1 MMTVI
6 LLISGITLLYFGA
19 DWLVKGS
26 ANIALR
32 AGISS
37 LVVGLTIVAFGT
49 SAPELVVSLK
59 AGLDGIGNIAVG
71 NVIGSNIF
79 NIAVILGLSAVIS
92 PLKVNIQVLRVDIP
106 IMIGFSI
113 LLWFLLLDNT
123 IRRFEGTFLIVTI
136 AIYTILTIYLGKKDA
151 VQLPAASTNKTIQKE
166 QAWEKSLLPN
176 ILLILIG
183 LCALVFGSRFFVN
196 GAIKLAQ
203 HFQISEA
210 IIGLTIVAMG
220 TSLPELATSIVAAV
234 KREEDIAI
242 GNIVGSNIFNIV
254 AILGISGTLT
264 PLTAP
269 GIKVIDLAFM
279 TGTAIIL
286 LPLMRTGFRLVRI
299 EGLILLCVYVAY
311 IWYLWPK

>member
-1 MMTVI
+1 MITVI
-6 LLISGITLLYFGA
+6 LLISGITLLFFGA

-92 PLKVNIQVLRVDIP
+92 PLKINIQVLRVDIP

-113 LLWFLLLDNT
+113 LLWFLLLDSA
-123 IRRFEGTFLIVTI
+123 ISRFEGTCLTVTI

-151 VQLPAASTNKTIQKE
+151 IQLPAESTNKTIKKE
-166 QAWEKSLLPN
+166 QAREKSLLLN
-176 ILLILIG
+176 ILLILFG
-183 LCALVFGSRFFVN
+183 LFALVFGSRFFVKGSIN
-196 GAIKLAQ
+196 LAQ

-264 PLTAP
+264 PLSAP
-269 GIKVIDLAFM
+269 GIKAIDLAFM

-299 EGLILLCVYVAY
+299 EGLILLGIYAVY